1 MANIQ
6 TFKGN
11 MPSHLQNV
19 KLDNF
24 TQAFTASG
32 SSNKRIS
39 LRGKVFRLVD
49 GGKEIAKNTDP
60 HLDVVIVN
68 GSTTVQKT
76 FHAGPYSAEETAPP
90 DCWSSDGERPDAE
103 VEDPQHGN
111 CKECPNAVKG
121 SAGGTKTKC
130 RFSQRV
136 AVVLANNPSGDIF
149 QLVIPAMS
157 LFGSGDMEHMPF
169 LQYARFVGSSG
180 FNLNMLTTRLTLDS
194 DADVPK
200 LFFSNVEFLDSD
212 TYDTIVEQGAA
223 PAAVAAG
230 KLNFKKRET
239 AATAVPAMPR
249 LVAPAGSAAAKIKA
263 AESTDEPAPAPA
275 PAAKAKA
282 APAPKKDSGLGTLVD
297 EWGDD

>member
-1 MANIQ
+1 
-6 TFKGN
+6 
-11 MPSHLQNV
+11 
-19 KLDNF
+19 
-24 TQAFTASG
+24 
-32 SSNKRIS
+32 
-39 LRGKVFRLVD
+39 
-49 GGKEIAKNTDP
+49 
-60 HLDVVIVN
+60 
-68 GSTTVQKT
+68 
-76 FHAGPYSAEETAPP
+76 
-90 DCWSSDGERPDAE
+90 
-103 VEDPQHGN
+103 
-111 CKECPNAVKG
+111 
-121 SAGGTKTKC
+121 
-130 RFSQRV
+130 
-136 AVVLANNPSGDIF
+136 
-149 QLVIPAMS
+149 
-157 LFGSGDMEHMPF
+157 
-169 LQYARFVGSSG
+169 
-180 FNLNMLTTRLTLDS
+180 MLTTRLTFDS

>member
-11 MPSHLQNV
+11 MPTHLQNV

-103 VEDPQHGN
+103 VEDPQHSN

-180 FNLNMLTTRLTLDS
+180 FNLNMLTTRLAFDS

>member
-1 MANIQ
+1 MANQVQ
-6 TFKGN
+6 TFKEN
-11 MPSHLQNV
+11 LPVHLQRV
-19 KLDNF
+19 KLDDF
-24 TQAFTASG
+24 TKAFTSSG
-32 SSNKRIS
+32 GSVKRIS
-39 LRGKVFRLVD
+39 LRGRVFRLVD
-49 GGKEIAKNTDP
+49 GGKEIAKNTEP

-76 FHAGPYSAEETAPP
+76 YHAKSYDPEETSIP
-90 DCWSSDGERPDAE
+90 DCWSSNGERPDPE
-103 VEDPQHGN
+103 VEDPQSSN
-111 CKECPNAVKG
+111 CKECPKAIKG
-121 SAGGTKTKC
+121 SAGGTKTSC

-136 AVVLANNPSGDIF
+136 AVVLANNPGGDVY
-149 QLVIPAMS
+149 QLVVPSKS
-157 LFGSGDMEHMPF
+157 LFGAGDMEHMPF
-169 LQYARFVGSSG
+169 LQYARYVGNSG
-180 FNLNMLTTRLTLDS
+180 FNLNMLTTRLTFDLDS
-194 DADVPK
+194 DVPK

-230 KLNFKKRET
+230 KLNFKKRDT

-263 AESTDEPAPAPA
+263 AEPADAPA

-282 APAPKKDSGLGTLVD
+282 APEPAPKKDSGLGTLVD

>member
-1 MANIQ
+1 MADIQ

-11 MPSHLQNV
+11 MPAHLQNV
-19 KLDNF
+19 KLDSF
-24 TQAFTASG
+24 TQAFSASG
-32 SSNKRIS
+32 GTNKRIS

-76 FHAGPYSAEETAPP
+76 FHAGVYSPEETAPP

-103 VEDPQHGN
+103 VENPQSSG
-111 CKECPNAVKG
+111 CKECPNAIKG

-136 AVVLANNPSGDIF
+136 AVVLANNPTGDIF
-149 QLVIPAMS
+149 QLVVPAMS
-157 LFGSGDMEHMPF
+157 MFGSGDMEHMPF
-169 LQYARFVGSSG
+169 LQYARYVGSSG
-180 FNLNMLTTRLTLDS
+180 FNLNMLITRLTFDS

-200 LFFSNVEFLDSD
+200 LFFSNVEFLDST
-212 TYDTIVEQGAA
+212 TYDSIVEQGET
-223 PAAVAAG
+223 PAAIAAG
-230 KLNFKKRET
+230 KLSFKKRDT
-239 AATAVPAMPR
+239 AAIAAPTMPR

-263 AESTDEPAPAPA
+263 AEAVVEAAPVAKAKPAAPA
-275 PAAKAKA
+275 PAAK
-282 APAPKKDSGLGTLVD
+282 KDSGLSTLMD